1 VQLALAIAPEDAQP
15 DAFVVFRDRL
25 DVTIPKVARM
35 GYDGVEL
42 ALGNADDVE
51 CSVVQRLLADHD
63 LGIAA
68 VSTGRVWAER
78 HVWLTHPDAGVRAKA
93 VEIIIGLAD
102 LAAELGARRVNIG
115 RVRGEIPA
123 GESRASAEGRFIEG
137 IRAIADRAAELDV
150 NLVIEPVNR
159 YELNYINSVVPD
171 GIGLID
177 RVGHSNVKLMPDT
190 FHMNIED
197 VSIADSIL
205 TAGSMVGYCQL
216 ADSNRWA
223 PGQGHTDF
231 EPILAALRAIGY
243 DDWVSLEI
251 LPYPSAD
258 LAAEQGL
265 SFLRPLLTTT
275 TA

>member
-1 VQLALAIAPEDAQP
+1 MKLALAIAPEDAQP

-25 DVTIPKVARM
+25 DITIPKVAKM

-42 ALGNADDVE
+42 ALSEASDIDA
-51 CSVVQRLLADHD
+51 SVVRTLLADSA
-63 LGIAA
+63 LGISAI
-68 VSTGRVWAER
+68 STGRVWAEQ
-78 HVWLTHPDAGVRAKA
+78 HLWLTHADASVRARA
-93 VEIIIGLAD
+93 VEVMIGLAE

-115 RVRGEIPA
+115 RVRGEIPK
-123 GESRASAEGRFIEG
+123 GESLEVAEGRFAEG
-137 IRAIADRAAELDV
+137 IRAIADRAGSLAV
-150 NLVIEPVNR
+150 NLVVEPVNR

-171 GIGLID
+171 GIALIE
-177 RVGHSNVKLMPDT
+177 RIAHPNVQLMPDS

-205 TAGSMVGYCQL
+205 AAGPVVGYCQL

-231 EPILAALRAIGY
+231 KPIIAALRAIGY

-258 LAAEQGL
+258 EAAQQGVT
-265 SFLRPLLTTT
+265 FLRPLL
-275 TA
+275 AVA